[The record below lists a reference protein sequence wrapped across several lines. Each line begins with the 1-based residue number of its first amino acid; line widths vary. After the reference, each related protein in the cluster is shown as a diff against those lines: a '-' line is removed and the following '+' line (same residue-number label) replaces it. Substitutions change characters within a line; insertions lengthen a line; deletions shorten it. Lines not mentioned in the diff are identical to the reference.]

1 MVMTIISYV
10 LNWWS
15 WVVSKPPSFL
25 HVFPWPSFQKKGE
38 RWSWKVSKPPIDDY
52 SWPSI
57 QYFLEMM
64 VTTIFFGH
72 FCDKVLGFEASR
84 PSRYDARIHLSH
96 QNQGSLLKIWNGPRI
111 TLVSRS
117 HISPFSFFGGMDLDQ
132 WCINMEVDQWFLIS
146 PETNFALICQCTE
159 FVPTVSSTDFGLSV
173 LY

>member
-15 WVVSKPPSFL
+15 WVVSIPPSFL

-64 VTTIFFGH
+64 VTTLFFGH
-72 FCDKVLGFEASR
+72 FWDKVLGFEASR

-117 HISPFSFFGGMDLDQ
+117 HISPFSFFLPLEDCAVVINGACMVYKIWKDVNKLTYDNILDLQ
-132 WCINMEVDQWFLIS
+132 ENWTIKSIK
-146 PETNFALICQCTE
+146 I
-159 FVPTVSSTDFGLSV
+159 
-173 LY
+173 